1 MKIEV
6 NKRGS
11 REYYDEFMYIAS
23 RYRKFQQ
30 NPNTKTYRMTRFLAV
45 YLCLAL
51 FAGTINLLFYF
62 KNKES
67 LHLMVVGMLVLLLI
81 LYARYYV
88 SVEKRIKAFM
98 SDEGSKT
105 IEFTGEYVGY
115 KDDSKDIRI
124 SWDDVSCILFARYS
138 ICFIPKNQSDILISI
153 SREYEDKV
161 RKGLQEADKEYL
173 ITENRK

>member
-11 REYYDEFMYIAS
+11 REYYDEFLYIAS
-23 RYRKFQQ
+23 RYRNLQQ
-30 NPNTKTYRMTRFLAV
+30 NPNTKIYRMTHYLAV

-51 FAGTINLLFYF
+51 FTGTVNLLFYF
-62 KNKES
+62 KNGGS
-67 LHLMVVGMLVLLLI
+67 LHLMVAGMLF
-81 LYARYYV
+81 LYVRYYV
-88 SVEKRIKAFM
+88 TADKRIKAFM
-98 SDEGSKT
+98 NDEGSKI

-153 SREYEDKV
+153 SREYEDEVK
-161 RKGLQEADKEYL
+161 KGLLEADKEYL
-173 ITENRK
+173 IAEKKK